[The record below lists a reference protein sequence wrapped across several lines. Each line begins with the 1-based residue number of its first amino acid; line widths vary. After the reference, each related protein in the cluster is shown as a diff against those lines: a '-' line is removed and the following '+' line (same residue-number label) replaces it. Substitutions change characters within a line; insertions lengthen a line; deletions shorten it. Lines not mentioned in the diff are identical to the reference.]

1 MDRWGDC
8 MFAHGQS
15 VIQFVERL
23 APKSLAME
31 GDKIGLHVG
40 TLQKQVKKVMI
51 ALDVLDSVVDEAI
64 AEGVDLIVAHHAV
77 IYRPLKNIRTDLAA
91 GRVFEKLIKHDIAVY
106 TAHTNLDVAVGGMND
121 WLAEAIGLTKVDVLD
136 VLQRDAWKKLVV
148 FVPVTHRDAVFQAIS
163 EAGAGWVGNYSHCSF
178 QTEGTG
184 TFLPREGTNPYI
196 GSAGKL
202 EKVEEVRL
210 EMVVPAS
217 RQSAVVKAMMS
228 AHPYEEVAYDI
239 IPLEQSGQ
247 TYGIGR
253 IGLLPETMT
262 LRELAELV
270 KERFALKGLRVVG
283 DLDALVKK
291 VAVVGGDGS
300 SFASKAIFKGADVY
314 LTGDIGYHTAH
325 DAQAD
330 GLSIID
336 AGHNIEKI
344 MKEKLAAYLIE
355 QLKANGYQ
363 TEVVASTVH
372 TDPFQFV

>member
-1 MDRWGDC
+1 MDRWGDR
-8 MFAHGQS
+8 MFAHGQT
-15 VIQFVERL
+15 VIQYVERL

-40 TLQKQVKKVMI
+40 TLQKLVKKVMV
-51 ALDVLDSVVDEAI
+51 ALDVLEYVVDEAI
-64 AEGVDLIVAHHAV
+64 AEKIDLIVAHHAV

-121 WLAEAIGLTKVDVLD
+121 WLAEAIGLTKVEVLD
-136 VLQRDAWKKLVV
+136 VLHRDAWKKLVV
-148 FVPVTHRDAVFQAIS
+148 FVPASHRDAVFQAVA

-184 TFLPREGTNPYI
+184 TFLPREGANPYI
-196 GSAGKL
+196 GAAGKL

-210 EMVVPAS
+210 ETVVPAS
-217 RQSAVVKAMMS
+217 RQSAVIKAMLS

-239 IPLEQSGQ
+239 VPLEQAG
-247 TYGIGR
+247 TGFGIGR
-253 IGLLPETMT
+253 IGVLPEPMA
-262 LRELAELV
+262 LRELAERV
-270 KERFALKGLRVVG
+270 KERFALQGLRVVG
-283 DLDALVKK
+283 DLDAQVKK

-300 SFASKAIFKGADVY
+300 SFASKAIFRGADVF

-325 DAQAD
+325 DAQAE

-344 MKEKLAAYLIE
+344 MKQKLADYLIE
-355 QLKANGYQ
+355 QLRANGYQ
-363 TEVVASTVH
+363 TEVVASGVH

>member
-1 MDRWGDC
+1 M
-8 MFAHGQS
+8 
-15 VIQFVERL
+15 IQYVERL
-23 APKSLAME
+23 APKALAME

-40 TLQKQVKKVMI
+40 TLQKQVKKVMV
-51 ALDVLDSVVDEAI
+51 ALDVLEPVVDEAI

-77 IYRPLKNIRTDLAA
+77 IYRPLKHLRTDLAA

-121 WLAEAIGLTKVDVLD
+121 WLAEAIGLTNVDVLD
-136 VLQRDAWKKLVV
+136 VIHRDAWKKLVV
-148 FVPVTHRDAVFQAIS
+148 FVPTTHRDAVFQALS
-163 EAGAGWVGNYSHCSF
+163 GAGAGWVGNYSHCSF
-178 QTEGTG
+178 QVEGTG
-184 TFLPREGTNPYI
+184 TFLPQEGTTPYI
-196 GSAGKL
+196 GTEGSL

-217 RQSAVVKAMMS
+217 RQSAAVKAMLA

-239 IPLEQSGQ
+239 IPLEAAG
-247 TYGIGR
+247 TGYGIGR
-253 IGLLPETMT
+253 IGSLPQPMT

-270 KERFALKGLRVVG
+270 KARFSLQGVRVVG
-283 DLDALVKK
+283 DLDGTVKK

-300 SFASKAIFKGADVY
+300 SFVSKAIFKGADVY

-325 DAQAD
+325 DAQAE

-344 MKEKLAAYLIE
+344 MKEKLAAYLTLR
-355 QLKANGYQ
+355 LKENGYQ
-363 TEVVASTVH
+363 TEVVASRVH